1 MDGWHRI
8 AARPGVDPVTAFRVD
23 ELASRLIAAYDAA
36 RTIDPITDGTARR
49 TRRTKSD
56 DPAEEK
62 VYRTGSHVPVKD
74 KSAGS
79 SSVTTSTAPTPGM
92 PSPYVPG
99 KGGGQ

>member
-1 MDGWHRI
+1 MKLLALAI
-8 AARPGVDPVTAFRVD
+8 ASSLLVACSSSPT
-23 ELASRLIAAYDAA
+23 
-36 RTIDPITDGTARR
+36 
-49 TRRTKSD
+49 TKSD